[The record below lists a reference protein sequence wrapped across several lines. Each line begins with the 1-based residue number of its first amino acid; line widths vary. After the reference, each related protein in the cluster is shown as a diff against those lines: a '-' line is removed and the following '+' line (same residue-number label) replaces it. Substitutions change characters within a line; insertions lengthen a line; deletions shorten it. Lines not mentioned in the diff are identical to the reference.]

1 MLLLLLWLLSAT
13 MAQLA
18 VYKFPSSEKTGLSW
32 NMTSVP
38 NSLLL
43 CAWFRVVD
51 PSTPQIPLFSFLPSY
66 PATTSVRFHLLHSRS
81 GTSCTASVGSQSA
94 SFPHCKLLDTSW
106 RHFCLSITDTGFDV
120 FADSSQV
127 VVARELENTFF
138 AGPSFESGGILYAGY
153 DVSSDKSFSGMV
165 IDVVLAPVVNLFDQV
180 TQAASGKLPNY
191 LSHFSLDQHEVENVE
206 PAKDC
211 QYYNEAF
218 CQTAGHQSPCV
229 VFHAVCC
236 ESCRPTPTPNIA
248 TTPQSDSEQDST
260 LGIVLIVLAIFIII
274 ILLFIF
280 AWLVRHRHSRKHK
293 IWPWNAD
300 AYTILALTR
309 TQEQLMNAENVI
321 LELRT
326 QIDGLQQGEALNM
339 EKIRTVEEKVTV
351 LTEHCASLDAKL
363 QSFFQTI
370 REWMDDIHVAI
381 ATHGSL
387 QPEQLNSFK
396 TRLDDL
402 ENLRSKMLRET
413 VEHLEIAQST
423 IQDLAEDIAKIQ
435 EAQQRPSTGASR
447 MHVLVEELHEKI
459 DSPQPRLAEHEEDED
474 EDGRARK

>member
-1 MLLLLLWLLSAT
+1 MQMPTRYLVRRPQNRNFRLLST
-13 MAQLA
+13 
-18 VYKFPSSEKTGLSW
+18 
-32 NMTSVP
+32 
-38 NSLLL
+38 
-43 CAWFRVVD
+43 
-51 PSTPQIPLFSFLPSY
+51 
-66 PATTSVRFHLLHSRS
+66 
-81 GTSCTASVGSQSA
+81 
-94 SFPHCKLLDTSW
+94 
-106 RHFCLSITDTGFDV
+106 
-120 FADSSQV
+120 
-127 VVARELENTFF
+127 
-138 AGPSFESGGILYAGY
+138 
-153 DVSSDKSFSGMV
+153 
-165 IDVVLAPVVNLFDQV
+165 
-180 TQAASGKLPNY
+180 
-191 LSHFSLDQHEVENVE
+191 
-206 PAKDC
+206 
-211 QYYNEAF
+211 F
-218 CQTAGHQSPCV
+218 CQNTPSP
-229 VFHAVCC
+229 
-236 ESCRPTPTPNIA
+236 
-248 TTPQSDSEQDST
+248 
-260 LGIVLIVLAIFIII
+260 
-274 ILLFIF
+274 
-280 AWLVRHRHSRKHK
+280 RHRIFCPFS
-293 IWPWNAD
+293 
-300 AYTILALTR
+300 ALTR